1 MRRTR
6 VSRRFLVVLA
16 HPHPD
21 SFSSA
26 LCRTAVDAL
35 TAAGHH
41 VDVIDLYAEDFD
53 PRLTAAE
60 RAASES
66 PKPILCAH
74 IERYADLV
82 RRAEGLVFVYP
93 TWWWGLPAILK
104 GWLDRVLVPG
114 VSFVLDPTTNK
125 VQPGLTNMRTV
136 VGITTYGSSK
146 NSMRFFND
154 SGRRNIMRCIRILGP
169 RFQCR
174 GTWLGLYHLDQ
185 STLAQRTEFLGR
197 VQTTMGR
204 L

>member
-1 MRRTR
+1 MRRTPTA
-6 VSRRFLVVLA
+6 RRFLVVFA

-26 LCRTAVDAL
+26 LCRTATDAL

-41 VDVIDLYAEDFD
+41 VDVIDLYADDFD
-53 PRLTAAE
+53 PRLTAPE
-60 RAASES
+60 RAAYES
-66 PKPILCAH
+66 PNPILCAH
-74 IERYADLV
+74 IDRYADLV

-125 VQPGLTNMRTV
+125 VKPGLTNMRTI
-136 VGITTYGSSK
+136 VGISTYGSSK
-146 NSMRFFND
+146 ISMRFFND
-154 SGRRNIMRCIRILGP
+154 GGRRNIMRCIRVLGP
-169 RFQCR
+169 RLQCR
-174 GTWLGLYHLDQ
+174 GTWLALYHLDGSSLQ
-185 STLAQRTEFLGR
+185 QRVDFLGR
-197 VQTTMGR
+197 VQATMGR